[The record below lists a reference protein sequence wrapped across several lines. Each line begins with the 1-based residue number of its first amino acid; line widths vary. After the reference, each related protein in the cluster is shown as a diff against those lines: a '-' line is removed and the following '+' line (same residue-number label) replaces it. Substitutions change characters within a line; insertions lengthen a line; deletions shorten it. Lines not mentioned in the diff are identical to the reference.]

1 MALFQQVKRT
11 ARLNGTPFALVEA
24 GCCKLQPP
32 TLTQQNKKIMN
43 ETTSPTATATN
54 PNCACKSETK
64 PVTAAPAHP
73 QTATVAPGAPGAH
86 KASKRM
92 KKR

>member
-1 MALFQQVKRT
+1 
-11 ARLNGTPFALVEA
+11 
-24 GCCKLQPP
+24 
-32 TLTQQNKKIMN
+32 MN

-64 PVTAAPAHP
+64 PVTAGPAHP